1 LDAAYNRVVADE
13 NLLERYAELVVR
25 VGANVHEGQDVAI
38 FAYVEHAPFVR
49 ALAAASYEAGARYV
63 TALYADQYVRRELII
78 HAADD
83 VLEWSPPWEL
93 ERLEHFA
100 RVGGATISIAGDPN
114 PDVFADLDGVRV
126 GKARAKQLA
135 ERSLHITFEEK
146 TINWTIAAY
155 PNENWARKIF
165 GTPDVDRLWDEVARA
180 VRLDEPDPVA
190 AWRAH
195 VETLRSRAA
204 LLTER
209 RFDALRF
216 RGPGTELTI
225 GLTPAFDWGAGRL
238 ETADGTVHV
247 PNMPTEEVFT
257 APDARRTDGT
267 VRSTRPL
274 VTSGGIIV
282 EGLQLRFEGGRVV
295 EAKADKG
302 EDVIQAQLDS
312 DEGARRLGEVALVDG
327 SSRVGRSGVTFV
339 DTLFDENAT
348 CHIAYGGGLGFTRNP
363 DEALPEGADNT
374 SSIHTDFMI
383 GGPEVRVDGLEAGG
397 AEVPIIHDDEWVL
410 A

>member
-1 LDAAYNRVVADE
+1 MADE
-13 NLLERYAELVVR
+13 NLLKRYADLVVR
-25 VGANVHEGQDVAI
+25 VGANVGEGQDVAI
-38 FAYVEHAPFVR
+38 FGYVEHAPFVR
-49 ALAAASYEAGARYV
+49 ALATAAYEAGARYV
-63 TALYADQYVRRELII
+63 APLYGDQHVKRELII
-78 HAADD
+78 HGSDD
-83 VLEWSPPWEL
+83 VLEWSPPWDL

-114 PDVFADLDGVRV
+114 PDLFADLDGVRV
-126 GKARAKQLA
+126 GKARPKELG

-146 TINWTIAAY
+146 SINWTIAAY
-155 PNENWARKIF
+155 PNDRWAMKVF
-165 GTPDVDRLWDEVARA
+165 GEPDVDRLWQEVAKA
-180 VRLDEPDPVA
+180 VRLDEPDPVD

-195 VETLRSRAA
+195 VERLRTRAR
-204 LLTER
+204 LMSER

-216 RGPGTELTI
+216 RGPGTDLTV
-225 GLTPAFDWGAGRL
+225 GLTPAFSWGAGTL
-238 ETADGTVHV
+238 ETAAGRVHV

-257 APDARRTDGT
+257 APDARRTEGT

-274 VTSGGIIV
+274 ATSGGVIV
-282 EGLQLRFEGGRVV
+282 EGLQLRFEDGRVV

-302 EDVIQAQLDS
+302 EDVIQSQLES

-327 SSRVGRSGVTFV
+327 TSPVGQSGVTFF

-348 CHIAYGGGLGFTRNP
+348 CHIAYGGGLGFTRNA
-363 DEALPEGADNT
+363 DEALPDGAANV

-383 GGPEVRVDGLEAGG
+383 GGPDVDVDGVEAGG
-397 AEVPIIHDDEWVL
+397 TALPILRNEEWVL